1 MRYCSLGSGSRGN
14 ATLVEAGR
22 TRLLVDCGFNLST
35 TEKRLAAVGVSARQL
50 DAVLVTHEHSD
61 HVAGIE
67 RLARQYSLPV
77 FMTPGTY
84 RAMGEP
90 ALRFQPV
97 SLGRRFQVG
106 DMEVTPVAVP
116 HDAREPCQY
125 IFDSGYH
132 RLGILTD
139 TGSIT
144 PWIIQEYQRLDALFL
159 EANYDPVMLVN
170 GPYPPRLQ
178 ARVGGP
184 LGHLSNQQAA
194 SLLEVMD
201 RSALRHV
208 AVAHISEKNN
218 LPELALGEL
227 STVLQD
233 WSGQLLLA
241 RQNQGLPW
249 QDLTGLTPQLI
260 AASGSR

>member
-1 MRYCSLGSGSRGN
+1 MRYSSLGSGSRGN
-14 ATLVEAGR
+14 ATLIQAGQ
-22 TRLLVDCGFNLST
+22 TRLLVDCGFSLST
-35 TEKRLAAVGVSARQL
+35 TEKRLAALGVSPRQL
-50 DAVLVTHEHSD
+50 DAILVTHEHSD
-61 HVAGIE
+61 HIAGVE
-67 RLARQYSLPV
+67 RLARQYGLPV

-84 RAMGEP
+84 RGMGEP
-90 ALRFQPV
+90 ALRFQQI
-97 SLGRRFQVG
+97 SLGQRFQVG
-106 DMEVTPVAVP
+106 DMEITPVAVP

-125 IFDSGYH
+125 IFDSGDC

-139 TGSIT
+139 TGSVT
-144 PWIIQEYQRLDALFL
+144 PWIVQEYQRLDALFL
-159 EANYDPVMLVN
+159 EANYDPVMLLN

-184 LGHLSNQQAA
+184 LGHLSNRQAA
-194 SLLEVMD
+194 GLLEEID
-201 RSALRHV
+201 RSNLRHV

-227 STVLQD
+227 STVLHD
-233 WSGQLLLA
+233 WPGQLLLA

>member
-22 TRLLVDCGFNLST
+22 TRLLLDCGFNLRT
-35 TEKRLAAVGVSARQL
+35 TEKRLLAMGISPRQL
-50 DAVLVTHEHSD
+50 DAILVTHEHSD
-61 HVAGIE
+61 HVAGVE
-67 RLARQYSLPV
+67 RLALQYGLPV

-84 RAMGEP
+84 YAMGSP

-97 SLGRRFQVG
+97 VLGERFVVG
-106 DMEVTPVAVP
+106 EVEVTPVAVP
-116 HDAREPCQY
+116 HDAQEPCQY
-125 IFDSGYH
+125 IFDDGH
-132 RLGILTD
+132 CRLGVLTD
-139 TGSIT
+139 TGTVT
-144 PWIIQEYQRLDALFL
+144 PWIIEQYQGLDALFL
-159 EANYDPVMLVN
+159 EANYDPHMLAS
-170 GPYPPRLQ
+170 GPYPPRLR

-194 SLLEVMD
+194 GLLAELD
-201 RSALRHV
+201 RSSLRHV

-218 LPELALGEL
+218 LPELALGEFAA
-227 STVLQD
+227 VLHD
-233 WSGQLLLA
+233 WPGQLLLA